1 METSTFTKRNN
12 FNGASFDYESGACK
26 ASGEFRF
33 AESNLNSVSINGNY
47 EKDGKKNDFW
57 ASRDTN
63 GNINLSGVP
72 AEIIIEVATEVA
84 AIIAKIEDLN
94 AASDAE

>member
-1 METSTFTKRNN
+1 MFTKRNN
-12 FNGASFDYESGACK
+12 FNGASFDYENGACK

-33 AESNLNSVSINGNY
+33 AESNLNSVNINGNY
-47 EKDGKKNDFW
+47 EKDGKENAFW
-57 ASRDTN
+57 ASRDMN
-63 GNINLSGVP
+63 GNINLNGVP